1 MLTNPITR
9 DDDVEIQQIVRDFVS
24 STFPFG
30 KVRAA
35 SATPAA
41 YDEVAWKQMAGLGW
55 SGISLPEAVGG
66 TDLGA
71 TVQCVLH
78 RELGGRLAPTPFL
91 ASTAF
96 AATALSRL
104 GDPEAVAE
112 TLCAIANGTAIA
124 ALVLTPPAVWL
135 SGDVAGIAASPDG
148 PDWRLDGSADLVV
161 GAGYATT
168 LVVVARTGLDEWGTF
183 LVDPVEEGLQVSP
196 QPTVD
201 VTRAFANVRLTDARA
216 RLVSGG
222 PLDAAALA
230 STADRL
236 AVYVAAEMIGT
247 ATAALRTTL
256 DYLRTRHQFGQ
267 PIGTFQALKH
277 RVADLAVSLTTA
289 QELVFM
295 AARLIEAD
303 AQEEI
308 SLAAPLA
315 LARAGDA
322 ARSVTE
328 EAIQL
333 HGAIG
338 FTEELE
344 MGMFYKRV
352 LCDLEIVA
360 TPAEARARIAR
371 LRCAP

>member
-24 STFPFG
+24 STFPFD

-66 TDLGA
+66 ADLGA

-96 AATALSRL
+96 AATALGML
-104 GDPEAVAE
+104 GDPDAVAE
-112 TLCAIANGTAIA
+112 TLCAIADGTSIA
-124 ALVLTPPAVWL
+124 ALVLTPPSVWL
-135 SGDVAGIAASPDG
+135 TSDSPGIVASPDG
-148 PDWRLDGSADLVV
+148 PEWCLDGSADLVV

-168 LVVVARTGLDEWGTF
+168 LVVVAHTGLDEWGTF
-183 LVDPVEEGLQVSP
+183 LVDPVEDGLQVSP

-201 VTRAFANVRLTDARA
+201 ATRAFASVRLSGVRA
-216 RLVSGG
+216 RLVSGA
-222 PLDAAALA
+222 LDAEALA
-230 STADRL
+230 RTADRL
-236 AVYVAAEMIGT
+236 AVFVGAELIGT
-247 ATAALRTTL
+247 ATTALQTTL

-303 AQEEI
+303 AHHEL

-328 EAIQL
+328 EGIQL